1 MIFVLLLPGNFIKK
15 NLLICIYMKK
25 NFKQLLVVALI
36 AAGCTTVPMTGRK
49 QLNLVSNDEILTA
62 SFQQYD
68 EYIKAAPAST
78 NRKNTELVIKV
89 GKRIAAAVEQYLKN
103 NGMEDQIKE
112 YQWDFRL
119 VADATP
125 NAFCMPGGKIVVYE
139 GILPYTQDETGL
151 AVVLGHEVAH
161 AVAKHSNER
170 MSQQMVVSLGGE
182 AVNAAISKKSD
193 LVKQLAPTVYGLG
206 AQYAVMLPYS
216 RSHES
221 EADHIGLIFMAMAGY
236 DPAKAEG
243 FWLRMSQS
251 GSKTPE
257 FLSTHPSDET
267 RVTKIRS
274 WLPEAQKYYKPVF

>member
-1 MIFVLLLPGNFIKK
+1 MKKYVK
-15 NLLICIYMKK
+15 NLL
-25 NFKQLLVVALI
+25 VVFLI
-36 AAGCTTVPMTGRK
+36 AVGCSTVPMTGRK
-49 QLNLVSNDEILTA
+49 QLNLVSNEEILTS
-62 SFQQYD
+62 SFHQYD
-68 EYIKAAPAST
+68 EYIKTAPVSKDK
-78 NRKNTELVIKV
+78 KNTELVIKV
-89 GKRIAAAVEQYLKN
+89 GKRIASAVEQYLKN

-112 YQWDFRL
+112 YQWDFHL

-139 GILPYTQDETGL
+139 GILAYTQNETGL

-170 MSQQMVVSLGGE
+170 MSQQVVVSLGGE
-182 AVNAAISKKSD
+182 IVNVAVDKKSD
-193 LVKQLAPTVYGLG
+193 LVKQLAPTIYGLG

-216 RSHES
+216 RAHES

-236 DPAKAEG
+236 DPAMAEG

-274 WLPEAQKYYKPVF
+274 WLPEARKYYRPVF

>member
-1 MIFVLLLPGNFIKK
+1 
-15 NLLICIYMKK
+15 MKK
-25 NFKQLLVVALI
+25 YLNKLLVVAFI
-36 AAGCTTVPMTGRK
+36 AAGCSTVPMTGRK
-49 QLNLVSNDEILTA
+49 QLNLVSNEEILTS
-62 SFQQYD
+62 SFHQYD
-68 EYIKAAPAST
+68 EYIKTAPISKDK
-78 NRKNTELVIKV
+78 KNTELVIKV
-89 GKRIAAAVEQYLKN
+89 GRRIAAAVEQYMKN
-103 NGMEDQIKE
+103 NGMEDRIKE
-112 YQWDFRL
+112 YQWDFHL

-170 MSQQMVVSLGGE
+170 MSQQVVVSLGGE
-182 AVNAAISKKSD
+182 IVNLAVNKKSD
-193 LVKQLAPTVYGLG
+193 LVKQLAPTIYGLG

-216 RSHES
+216 REHES
-221 EADHIGLIFMAMAGY
+221 EADHMGLIFMAMAGY
-236 DPAKAEG
+236 DPAMAEG

-257 FLSTHPSDET
+257 FLSTHPSDQT

>member
-1 MIFVLLLPGNFIKK
+1 
-15 NLLICIYMKK
+15 MKK
-25 NFKQLLVVALI
+25 YLKNLLVVALI
-36 AAGCTTVPMTGRK
+36 AAACSTVPLTGRK
-49 QLNLVSNDEILTA
+49 QLNLVSNEEILTS
-62 SFQQYD
+62 SFHQYD
-68 EYIKAAPAST
+68 EYIKTAPLSKDK
-78 NRKNTELVIKV
+78 KNTELVIKV
-89 GKRIAAAVEQYLKN
+89 GKRIASAVEQYMKN

-112 YQWDFRL
+112 YQWDFHL

-139 GILPYTQDETGL
+139 GILSYTQDETGL

-170 MSQQMVVSLGGE
+170 MSQQVIVSIGGE
-182 AVNAAISKKSD
+182 IVNVAVNKKSD
-193 LVKQLAPTVYGLG
+193 LVKQLAPTIYGLG

-216 RSHES
+216 RAHES
-221 EADHIGLIFMAMAGY
+221 EADHLGLIFMAMAGY
-236 DPAKAEG
+236 DPAMAEG

-257 FLSTHPSDET
+257 FLSTHPSDQT

-274 WLPEAQKYYKPVF
+274 WLPEARKYYSPVF

>member
-1 MIFVLLLPGNFIKK
+1 
-15 NLLICIYMKK
+15 MKK
-25 NFKQLLVVALI
+25 SIKSLLVVLLI
-36 AAGCTTVPMTGRK
+36 AAGCSTVPLTGRK
-49 QLNLVSNDEILTA
+49 QLSLISNEEVLTS

-68 EYIKAAPAST
+68 EYIKTAPIS
-78 NRKNTELVIKV
+78 KDSKKTELVVKV

-112 YQWDFRL
+112 YQWEFHL

-170 MSQQMVVSLGGE
+170 MSQQVVVALGSE
-182 AVNAAISKKSD
+182 VVNVAVSKKSE
-193 LVKQLAPTVYGLG
+193 LVKQLAPTIYGLG
-206 AQYAVMLPYS
+206 SQYAVMLPYS
-216 RSHES
+216 RAHES

-236 DPAKAEG
+236 DPAMAEG
-243 FWLRMSQS
+243 FWQRMSQT
-251 GSKTPE
+251 GSKIPE
-257 FLSTHPSDET
+257 FLSTHPSDQT
-267 RVTKIRS
+267 RATQIRS
-274 WLPEAQKYYKPVF
+274 WLPEAQKYYKPAK